1 MKKSTKTAAKKTTK
15 KAATPKA
22 SGKAKATAPKRISA
36 LDAAA
41 TVLRQKGAAMG
52 CAELILAMAEAG
64 LWVSPKGK
72 TPAGTLNAAI
82 AREIANKGKD
92 SRFTKAGPGKFEAV

>member
-1 MKKSTKTAAKKTTK
+1 MAKKARVTKKKSK
-15 KAATPKA
+15 KAAAPKNG
-22 SGKAKATAPKRISA
+22 GKSKPDAPKRTTA

-52 CAELILAMAEAG
+52 CTELVQAMADAG
-64 LWVSPKGK
+64 LWMSPKGK

-82 AREIANKGKD
+82 AREIVTKGAE
-92 SRFTKAGPGKFEAV
+92 SRFRKVEKGKFEAV